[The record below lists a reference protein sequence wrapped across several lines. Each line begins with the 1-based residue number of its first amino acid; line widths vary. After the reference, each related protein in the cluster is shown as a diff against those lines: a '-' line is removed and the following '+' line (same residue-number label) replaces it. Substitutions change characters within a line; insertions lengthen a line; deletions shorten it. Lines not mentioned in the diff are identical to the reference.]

1 MLYILFVGS
10 AATKTNIV
18 NLSDDYD
25 SGLAKLWGENTLK
38 QLREHIK
45 RGDIEDYKVEAMA
58 NKMDALRIYKEAKK
72 MGDLIE
78 IFERLLREWFDETLF
93 EYKPSIAKD
102 VLVSVLKDGRC
113 SKRVVSN
120 IRTLCDSER

>member
-1 MLYILFVGS
+1 MSGAF
-10 AATKTNIV
+10 KTDIV
-18 NLSDDYD
+18 NDDYE
-25 SGLAKLWGENTLK
+25 SGLAKLWGEKTLK

-93 EYKPSIAKD
+93 EYKPSLAKD
-102 VLVSVLKDGRC
+102 VLVSVLKDGQC

-120 IRTLCDSER
+120 IRTLCDS